1 MTPVKLHLI
10 LSYLN
15 YVQLCYYVSLYL
27 SNTNLT
33 MWWGIN
39 IELEFKTKLIEF
51 DHSEVQLQLLFAFLV
66 VQYSVVVVTL
76 VAVLADFVVF
86 LKVVEQ
92 FDLEFSI

>member
-1 MTPVKLHLI
+1 M
-10 LSYLN
+10 SYLN
-15 YVQLCYYVSLYL
+15 YVQLRNYVSLYL

-33 MWWGIN
+33 MWRGIN

-66 VQYSVVVVTL
+66 VQYSVVVTL

-86 LKVVEQ
+86 LKVVER
-92 FDLEFSI
+92 FDLQFSI

>member
-1 MTPVKLHLI
+1 M
-10 LSYLN
+10 SYLN
-15 YVQLCYYVSLYL
+15 YVQLRNYVSLYL
-27 SNTNLT
+27 SNTNLA

-92 FDLEFSI
+92 FDLQFSI

>member
-1 MTPVKLHLI
+1 M
-10 LSYLN
+10 SYLN
-15 YVQLCYYVSLYL
+15 YVQLRNYVSLYL

-51 DHSEVQLQLLFAFLV
+51 DHSEFQLQLLFAFLV

>member
-1 MTPVKLHLI
+1 M
-10 LSYLN
+10 SYLN
-15 YVQLCYYVSLYL
+15 YVQLRNYVSLYL

-33 MWWGIN
+33 MWRGIN

-66 VQYSVVVVTL
+66 VQYSVVVTL

-92 FDLEFSI
+92 FDLQFSI